1 MKILV
6 ADRISEI
13 GVDFFKSQKGFEVI
27 EAYGSTKEQ
36 LLDIVPDVKAI
47 VVRSETKVDR
57 DILAAATE
65 LVAVGR
71 AGVGVDNIDI
81 DGATEAGVV
90 VMNTPG
96 GNTIATAELTFTH
109 MLCGARPIVQA
120 CATMREGRWDRKKF
134 PGTELRSKT
143 LAVLG
148 MGRIGSEVAKRAKAF
163 EMKVLA
169 YDPYLTES
177 RAEALGVESVD
188 LGRAFAAADYITV
201 HMPLTESTR
210 GMINAESI
218 ARMKDGVRIFNC
230 ARGGIVD
237 EAALAD
243 AVQSGK
249 IAAAGLDVYAEEP
262 LAQDSPLRGIQNLVL
277 TPHLGASTKEAQ
289 ESVGLE
295 IAESI
300 SQVLNGGA
308 ARNAVNMPSVD
319 AATLEALKPYMTLG
333 EKLGTVLQQATTGQV
348 ESIRISLWGPATE
361 LDTKPLSRAIQ
372 LGYLRRI
379 SGDNLSD
386 VNAPAKMK
394 DLGVA
399 IETVNSTSDADYTD
413 FIELR
418 AVGSD
423 GKTVSVSGTIMGK
436 DCHPRLVDFN
446 GRSIEAN
453 LEGNLLI
460 LYNRDTPGIVG
471 LLGTVLGK
479 DGVNIANMSLS
490 RSAGESSALTLFELD
505 QSLSKTATSEILA
518 NPDISD
524 LIFIKA

>member
-1 MKILV
+1 MVPVRSSFL
-6 ADRISEI
+6 E
-13 GVDFFKSQKGFEVI
+13 
-27 EAYGSTKEQ
+27 
-36 LLDIVPDVKAI
+36 IVPSVKAI
-47 VVRSETKVDR
+47 VVRSETKVDQ
-57 DILAAATE
+57 DILAAANE
-65 LVAVGR
+65 LIAVGR

-81 DGATEAGVV
+81 ESATDSGVV

-177 RAEALGVESVD
+177 RAEAMGVEIVD
-188 LGRAFAAADYITV
+188 LETAFSQADYITV
-201 HMPLTESTR
+201 HMPLTDSTR
-210 GMINAESI
+210 AMINADAIS
-218 ARMKDGVRIFNC
+218 RMKDGVRIFNC

-237 EAALAD
+237 EVALAD
-243 AVQSGK
+243 GLKSGK
-249 IAAAGLDVYAEEP
+249 VATAGLDVYADEP
-262 LAQDSPLRGIQNLVL
+262 LAEDSPLREISNLVL

-295 IAESI
+295 IAETI
-300 SQVLNGGA
+300 TQVLKGGP

-319 AATLEALKPYMTLG
+319 AATLEALKPYMHLG
-333 EKLGTVLQQATTGQV
+333 EKLGAVLQQATTGQV
-348 ESIRISLWGPATE
+348 ETIRISLLGPVTE

-413 FIELR
+413 YIQLK
-418 AVGSD
+418 AHCAG
-423 GKTVSVSGTIMGK
+423 GKTVSVSGTVMGK
-436 DCHPRLVDFN
+436 DSHPRLVDFN

-453 LEGNLLI
+453 LDGNLLI

-471 LLGTVLGK
+471 LLGTILGK
-479 DGVNIANMSLS
+479 DSVNIANMSLS
-490 RSAGESSALTLFELD
+490 RAVGESTALTIFELD
-505 QSLSKTATSEILA
+505 HSPSKEATSEILA